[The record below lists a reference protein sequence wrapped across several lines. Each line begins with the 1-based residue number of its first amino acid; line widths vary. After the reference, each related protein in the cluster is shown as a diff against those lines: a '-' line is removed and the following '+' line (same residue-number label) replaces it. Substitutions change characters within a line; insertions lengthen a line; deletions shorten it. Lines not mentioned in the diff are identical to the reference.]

1 MSSNSAVMNSN
12 SAVMNFN
19 NDTEYETENETEN
32 DKKNYIYLKIKCENN
47 TDIEFSS
54 ISKVNYDIDI
64 SGHDINTLNIKY
76 RKCDSTSCKN
86 NTYNI
91 DNLKEFL
98 KNFTKVGE
106 IDGYSEINL
115 TDILIYTKKDII
127 NNVDTYDF
135 IVLNRLRKCIKIL
148 RKERKWDDFL
158 KNIVKIG
165 MEVKPKIIHGKHGRH
180 RRHGKHGKH
189 I

>member
-1 MSSNSAVMNSN
+1 MSSN

-32 DKKNYIYLKIKCENN
+32 DTENYIYLKIKCENN
-47 TDIEFSS
+47 TDIEFST
-54 ISKVNYDIDI
+54 ISKVKYYIDI
-64 SGHDINTLNIKY
+64 SGHDINTLNIEY
-76 RKCDSTSCKN
+76 RKCYSTSCED

-91 DNLKEFL
+91 DNLQKFL
-98 KNFTKVGE
+98 KNFTKVDE
-106 IDGYSEINL
+106 IEGYSEINL

-135 IVLNRLRKCIKIL
+135 IVLNRLRKCINIL
-148 RKERKWDDFL
+148 RKERNWDNFL

-165 MEVKPKIIHGKHGRH
+165 LRRKPKKIYGRHKKHKKHGKHGRH
-180 RRHGKHGKH
+180 